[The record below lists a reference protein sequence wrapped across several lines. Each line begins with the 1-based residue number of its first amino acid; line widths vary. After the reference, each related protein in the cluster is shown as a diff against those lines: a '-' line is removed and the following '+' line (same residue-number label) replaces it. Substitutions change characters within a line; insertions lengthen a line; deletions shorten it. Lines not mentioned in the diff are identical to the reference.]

1 MAETTELTDTSDM
14 VNLHRVFRNAMDQ
27 GPTLI
32 ATAPDGDKHRAEM
45 VASYYINVLSLLH
58 VHHESEDELIWPRLL
73 ERCPDS
79 ADSISRIAAQH
90 GDVIESLAAA
100 RQASRNWSAS
110 ASRDDAITL
119 QDALAILNAD
129 LVSHLDDE
137 EEFILPLA
145 ARHLS
150 PAEWGELPSHGMRAF
165 DGDKIWLILGLVA
178 EQMTPAQRATMQ
190 ENFPPPVAEM
200 WANFG
205 RQSFEAFVA
214 ELNE

>member
-1 MAETTELTDTSDM
+1 MGETTELTDTSDM
-14 VNLHRVFRNAMDQ
+14 VNLHRVFRNAMDR

-32 ATAPDGDKHRAEM
+32 ASAPDGDMHRAAV
-45 VASYYINVLSLLH
+45 VASYYTNVLSLLR

-73 ERCPDS
+73 ERCPDN
-79 ADSISRIAAQH
+79 ADGISRIAAQH

-100 RQASRNWSAS
+100 RQASQNWSTS

-119 QDALAILNAD
+119 QDALAVLNAD
-129 LVSHLDDE
+129 LTPHLDDE
-137 EEFILPLA
+137 EEFILPVA

-150 PAEWGELPSHGMRAF
+150 LDEWGELPSHGMRAF
-165 DGDKIWLILGLVA
+165 DGDKLWLILGLVL
-178 EQMTPAQRATMQ
+178 EQMTPAQREAMQ
-190 ENFPPPVAEM
+190 ENLPPPVAEM

-205 RQSFEAFVA
+205 RRTFEVFVA